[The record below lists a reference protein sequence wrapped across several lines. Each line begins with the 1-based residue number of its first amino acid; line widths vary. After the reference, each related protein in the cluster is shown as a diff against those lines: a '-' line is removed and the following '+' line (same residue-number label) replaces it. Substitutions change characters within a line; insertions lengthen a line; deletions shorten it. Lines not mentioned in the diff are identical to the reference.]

1 MRLQKLGSNGDK
13 IDPAAWGAWTASV
26 PNYQA
31 TAEDVM
37 GGMKNV
43 KIEKREFVT
52 N

>member
-1 MRLQKLGSNGDK
+1 MGKPVIGITTYLV
-13 IDPAAWGAWTASV
+13 PAAWGAWTASV

-31 TAEDVM
+31 TAEEVL

-43 KIEKREFVT
+43 KIEKREFAT